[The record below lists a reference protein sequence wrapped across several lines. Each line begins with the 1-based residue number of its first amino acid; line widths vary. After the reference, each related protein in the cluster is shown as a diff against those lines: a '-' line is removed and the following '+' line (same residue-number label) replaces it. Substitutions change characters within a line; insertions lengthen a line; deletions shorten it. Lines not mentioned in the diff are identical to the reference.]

1 MAPDWKTGKRCSGSQ
16 GKDAPQKAAEGSLM
30 AVNRLKYSQ
39 KYEQLRAQGV
49 SHGKAHQQAVEFA
62 TVKPAKR
69 KPKKKKESKVRRLAR
84 LMKMAALG
92 RHYRTPEEELP
103 PAARRRG

>member
-1 MAPDWKTGKRCSGSQ
+1 
-16 GKDAPQKAAEGSLM
+16 M

-39 KYEQLRAQGV
+39 KYEQLRARGV
-49 SHGKAHQQAVEFA
+49 PHGKAHQQAVEFA
-62 TVKPAKR
+62 TVKQPAKR
-69 KPKKKKESKVRRLAR
+69 KSKRKKESTIRRWAR

-103 PAARRRG
+103 PAARRHG